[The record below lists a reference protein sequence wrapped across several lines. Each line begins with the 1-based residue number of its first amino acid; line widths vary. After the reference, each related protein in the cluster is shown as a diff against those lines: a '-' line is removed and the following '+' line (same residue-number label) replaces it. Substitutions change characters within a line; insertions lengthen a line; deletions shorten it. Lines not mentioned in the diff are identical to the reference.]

1 VTGTV
6 TRLAQGL
13 PMNPIVE
20 ESLRL
25 FDRDVQL
32 DLGA

>member
-6 TRLAQGL
+6 SKLADGL
-13 PMNPIVE
+13 PQNPIVE

-32 DLGA
+32 DLAD